1 MFPLLELLAQW
12 LSFVLPPG
20 EWDGEGGYG
29 DPNGGT
35 GG

>member
-1 MFPLLELLAQW
+1 MYSLLDLLALW
-12 LSFVLPPG
+12 LSFVLPPEG
-20 EWDGEGGYG
+20 WDGEGGYG